1 MSNAL
6 GAWGLRVFQGVVDT
20 EFLVLGKCERMVG
33 EYFDLLDVAQ
43 SLDKFTCAFQV
54 LVVVADAGHEH
65 VADPDGLADFVEV
78 TEHVQV
84 VIDGV
89 ARQFLVLCRVDNLDV
104 DEQQVGGLH
113 ESFEFAEERFIT
125 NKVYAR
131 RVDAGV
137 DSRRLGRLEEFDEEI
152 HLHQGL
158 AAAHGD
164 AAVFPPVALVAESL
178 FRRSSAEMSKASLP
192 LKSQVSGLWQKRQRM
207 GQPCVN
213 TTKRTPG
220 PSTEPKVSSLLM
232 RPSIALFH
240 FSRKVKKRARFA
252 QWRLPECEKNS
263 LFGLVLTFVGAI
275 WA

>member
-178 FRRSSAEMSKASLP
+178 FQEVLGGN
-192 LKSQVSGLWQKRQRM
+192 V
-207 GQPCVN
+207 
-213 TTKRTPG
+213 
-220 PSTEPKVSSLLM
+220 E
-232 RPSIALFH
+232 
-240 FSRKVKKRARFA
+240 
-252 QWRLPECEKNS
+252 S
-263 LFGLVLTFVGAI
+263 LFALEVPGFGIVAEKAAHGATLREHDE
-275 WA
+275 AYSGAVHGAESF

>member
-1 MSNAL
+1 MGNAL

-33 EYFDLLDVAQ
+33 EHFDLLDIVQ
-43 SLDKFTCAFQV
+43 TLDKFAGAFQV

-89 ARQFLVLCRVDNLDV
+89 ARQFLVLCRVNNFEV

-113 ESFEFAEERFIT
+113 ESFEFAEVGLVT

-131 RVDAGV
+131 RIDAGV

-152 HLHQGL
+152 HLHQGF

-164 AAVFPPVALVAESL
+164 AAVFTPVALVAESL
-178 FRRSSAEMSKASLP
+178 FQEVVGRNVESFFALEVPGFGIVTEKAAHGAALREHDEAHSGAVHGAESFQFVDASEHIVIPFFLQ
-192 LKSQVSGLWQKRQRM
+192 S
-207 GQPCVN
+207 
-213 TTKRTPG
+213 
-220 PSTEPKVSSLLM
+220 
-232 RPSIALFH
+232 
-240 FSRKVKKRARFA
+240 
-252 QWRLPECEKNS
+252 
-263 LFGLVLTFVGAI
+263 
-275 WA
+275 